1 MLVSITLVRYS
12 KALVPFAFIAMAIH
26 RLPLYFNS
34 KISFWK
40 LLGCGKNGTFD
51 INPDFQQW
59 GLLAVW
65 QTKADFDE
73 FQEKSLIAK
82 WWRIFCFDQSY
93 ILLEPTSSHGK
104 WSGKEPFGNPKIRQA
119 KGRLAVLTRATIRPN
134 KLKNFWRNVPPV
146 ASIMGKS
153 KGFITSIGIGEA
165 PFFMQATFS
174 IWETVD
180 DVVKFAYKDEEHA
193 KVVKLTRDEGWY
205 SEELFARFI
214 ILETHGKLIK
224 A

>member
-1 MLVSITLVRYS
+1 MLVSITLVRYP
-12 KALVPFAFIAMAIH
+12 KALVPFAFIAMALH

-51 INPDFQQW
+51 IHPDYQQW

-65 QTKADFDE
+65 QNENDFHA
-73 FQEKSLIAK
+73 FQQKSFIAK
-82 WWRIFCFDQSY
+82 WWKFFCYNQSH

-104 WSGKEPFGNPKIRQA
+104 WSGKEPFGNPKIKQPEG
-119 KGRLAVLTRATIRPN
+119 KIAVLTRATIRPSRLV
-134 KLKNFWRNVPPV
+134 KFWKNVPMV
-146 ASIMGKS
+146 ASIMGKT
-153 KGFITSIGIGEA
+153 KGFICSVGIGET

-174 IWETVD
+174 IWESVE
-180 DVVKFAYKDEEHA
+180 DVVKFAYKDEEHS
-193 KVVKLTRDEGWY
+193 KIVKRTRDENWY

-214 ILETHGKLIK
+214 IVEVSGSLIK
-224 A
+224 V

>member
-12 KALVPFAFIAMAIH
+12 KAFVPFAFIAMAIH

-51 INPDFQQW
+51 INPDYQQW

-65 QTKADFDE
+65 QTKADFEE
-73 FQEKSLIAK
+73 FQEKSFIAK
-82 WWRIFCFDQSY
+82 WWKMFCFDQSH
-93 ILLEPTSSHGK
+93 ILLTPTSSHGK
-104 WSGKEPFGNPKIRQA
+104 WSGKEPFGNPKIKQTE
-119 KGRLAVLTRATIRPN
+119 GRIAVLTRATIRPN
-134 KLKNFWRNVPPV
+134 KLKNFWKNVPPV
-146 ASIMGKS
+146 ASIMHKS
-153 KGFITSIGIGEA
+153 KGFVTSIGIGEA

-174 IWETVD
+174 IWESVD

-193 KVVKLTRDEGWY
+193 KVVKLTRDEDWY
-205 SEELFARFI
+205 SEELFARFV